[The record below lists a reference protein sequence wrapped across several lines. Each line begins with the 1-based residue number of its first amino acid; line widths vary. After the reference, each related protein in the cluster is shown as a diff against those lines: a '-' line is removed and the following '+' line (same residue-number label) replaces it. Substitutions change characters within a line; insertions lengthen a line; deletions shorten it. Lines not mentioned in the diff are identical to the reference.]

1 MLRYDAFCFSH
12 YHSLLVLL
20 PFLQYNNKMYS
31 QTLNERNYCSMDDYE
46 KLFMEISEQN
56 IKNAIIDQ
64 KKSER
69 YQNRFNYF
77 NCILSVVAVIISL
90 IALFK

>member
-1 MLRYDAFCFSH
+1 
-12 YHSLLVLL
+12 
-20 PFLQYNNKMYS
+20 
-31 QTLNERNYCSMDDYE
+31 MDDYE